1 MEAGAHNRPGIAV
14 HKGGD
19 ALFRILVVEDD
30 DNLRQMICTVLRLN
44 QFEPMPAPDAEEALR
59 LTEHTQPDL
68 VIADIM
74 LPGMDGR
81 ELTRV
86 LRHEFP
92 MLPIMMVTA
101 LGTLEDKRA
110 GFGAGADDYLTK
122 PVDLSE
128 LILRVNAL
136 LRRAQAM
143 TSHRLQVGGTV
154 LDYDRLTVTGGGHEL
169 ELPKKEFYLLFKLLS
184 SPRQIFTR
192 RQLMDDIWGMDS
204 LSDERTV
211 DVHVKRLREKCEVF
225 PDFEIVTVRGLGY
238 KAEKRDA

>member
-1 MEAGAHNRPGIAV
+1 M
-14 HKGGD
+14 
-19 ALFRILVVEDD
+19 FRILVVEDD
-30 DNLRQMICTVLRLN
+30 ENLRRLVCTVLKLN
-44 QFEPMPAPDAEEALR
+44 QFEPLPAADAEEALR
-59 LTEHTQPDL
+59 IVDHTRPDL

-86 LRHEFP
+86 LRVEFP
-92 MLPIMMVTA
+92 LLPIMMMTA
-101 LGTLEDKRA
+101 LGSLEDKRM

-122 PVDLSE
+122 PVDLNE
-128 LILRVNAL
+128 LILRVQAL

-154 LDYDRLTVTGGGHEL
+154 LDYDTLTVSNGTESL
-169 ELPKKEFYLLFKLLS
+169 ELPKKEFYLLFKLLA

-192 RQLMDDIWGMDS
+192 RQLMDDIWGLDS
-204 LSDERTV
+204 MSDERTV
-211 DVHVKRLREKCEVF
+211 DVHVKRVREKCAVF

-238 KAEKRDA
+238 KAEKRDG